1 LYVFEEQTL
10 SECPA
15 WCELPLA
22 GTSLVSLLFFLK
34 ICPKNVK
41 LSRDV
46 FELYRASLLAHRKT
60 LFHGS
65 VTPEF
70 TKILFSA
77 LSFVLLIRVLIGKAN

>member
-1 LYVFEEQTL
+1 M
-10 SECPA
+10 
-15 WCELPLA
+15 
-22 GTSLVSLLFFLK
+22 
-34 ICPKNVK
+34 
-41 LSRDV
+41 

-77 LSFVLLIRVLIGKAN
+77 LSFVLLICVLIGKAN